1 MIHHN
6 YIHQFAHLL
15 LLSGLAMCLTAC
27 GGDSSDETITDE
39 PQPIGFFSNS
49 IEEIGTRALITNE
62 NLTSQKMGV
71 YGYKKKSD
79 DTEHFLVFN
88 NTQVSYT
95 SPSWGYTPQKY
106 WDRSRSYSFLA
117 YMPHGSNTE
126 FVYNSGTSKY
136 TDQLL
141 FKDIPQWQKIDD
153 SVTDYL
159 VAYSTNSAEEYL
171 TTHHGTVNLQFSH
184 IYAQLLISV
193 VKTMSAGT
201 TEHKITGMRLVSDAA
216 DIPTTQTC
224 TYQYDAKTA
233 GNCGVSYTKTPA
245 SSFTFLDNGSAAD
258 DVTVSAEATP
268 LAHYLVAPFTTAN
281 NLKLYLD
288 YTVTEGSNITTHN
301 DVPVAIEIKEF
312 KSNYKYTYV
321 LRFET
326 GKPVTLSVIEVK
338 QWEQVE
344 VTDEV
349 YNW

>member
-1 MIHHN
+1 MYKIFIHR
-6 YIHQFAHLL
+6 YIK
-15 LLSGLAMCLTAC
+15 MCLLTGITFCLAAC
-27 GGDSSDETITDE
+27 GSDDTVTGAQETE
-39 PQPIGFFSNS
+39 QAIGFFSNR
-49 IEEIGTRALITNE
+49 IEEIGTRALITDD
-62 NLTSQKMGV
+62 NLKNQAIGV
-71 YGYKKKSD
+71 YGYKKKTD
-79 DTEHFLVFN
+79 NTDHFLVFE
-88 NTQVSYT
+88 NTKLTYT
-95 SPSWGYTPQKY
+95 SYWYYAPQKY
-106 WDRSRSYSFLA
+106 WDRTRSYSFLA

-141 FKDIPQWQKIDD
+141 FKDIPQWQKIAG
-153 SVTDYL
+153 SETDYL

-216 DIPTTQTC
+216 NIPTTQTC

-233 GNCGVSYTKTPA
+233 GNCGVSSTRTLA

-258 DVTVSAEATP
+258 DVTVLAEATP

-281 NLKLYLD
+281 NLELYLD

-301 DVPVAIEIKEF
+301 NVPVAIEIKEF

-326 GKPVTLSVIEVK
+326 GKPVTLSVVEVK

>member
-1 MIHHN
+1 
-6 YIHQFAHLL
+6 
-15 LLSGLAMCLTAC
+15 MCLLTGITFCLAAC
-27 GGDSSDETITDE
+27 GSDDTVTGAQETE
-39 PQPIGFFSNS
+39 QAIGFFSNR
-49 IEEIGTRALITNE
+49 IEEIGTRALITDD
-62 NLTSQKMGV
+62 NLKNQAIGV
-71 YGYKKKSD
+71 YGYKKKTD
-79 DTEHFLVFN
+79 NTDHFLVFD
-88 NTQVSYT
+88 NTKLTYT
-95 SPSWGYTPQKY
+95 SYWYYAPQKY
-106 WDRSRSYSFLA
+106 WDRTRSYSFLA

-141 FKDIPQWQKIDD
+141 FKDIPQWQKIPG
-153 SVTDYL
+153 SETDYL
-159 VAYSTNSAEEYL
+159 VAYSTNSAEGYL

-233 GNCGVSYTKTPA
+233 GNCGVSSTRTLA

-258 DVTVSAEATP
+258 DVTVLAEATP
-268 LAHYLVAPFTTAN
+268 LAHYLVAPFSTAN

-301 DVPVAIEIKEF
+301 NVPVDIEIKEF

-326 GKPVTLSVIEVK
+326 GKPVTLSVVEVK

>member
-1 MIHHN
+1 
-6 YIHQFAHLL
+6 
-15 LLSGLAMCLTAC
+15 MCLLTGITFCLAAC
-27 GGDSSDETITDE
+27 GSDDTETGAQETE
-39 PQPIGFFSNS
+39 QAIGFFSNR
-49 IEEIGTRALITNE
+49 IEEIGTRALITVE
-62 NLTSQKMGV
+62 NLKNQAIGV
-71 YGYKKKSD
+71 YGYKKKTD
-79 DTEHFLVFN
+79 NTDHFLVFD
-88 NTQVSYT
+88 NTKLTYT
-95 SPSWGYTPQKY
+95 SYWYYAPQKY
-106 WDRSRSYSFLA
+106 WDRTRSYSFLA

-153 SVTDYL
+153 SETDYL

-233 GNCGVSYTKTPA
+233 GNCGVSSTRTLA

-258 DVTVSAEATP
+258 DVTVLAEATP

-326 GKPVTLSVIEVK
+326 GKPVTLSVVEVK

>member
-1 MIHHN
+1 MYKIFIHR
-6 YIHQFAHLL
+6 YIK
-15 LLSGLAMCLTAC
+15 MCLLTGITFCLAAC
-27 GGDSSDETITDE
+27 GSDDTETGAQETEQAID
-39 PQPIGFFSNS
+39 FFSNR
-49 IEEIGTRALITNE
+49 IEEIGTRALITDD
-62 NLTSQKMGV
+62 NLKNQAIGV
-71 YGYKKKSD
+71 YGYKKKTD
-79 DTEHFLVFN
+79 NTDHFLVFD
-88 NTQVSYT
+88 NTKLTYT
-95 SPSWGYTPQKY
+95 SYWYYAPQKY
-106 WDRSRSYSFLA
+106 WDRTRSYSFLA

-126 FVYNSGTSKY
+126 FVYNSGT
-136 TDQLL
+136 DQLL

-153 SVTDYL
+153 SETDYL

-216 DIPTTQTC
+216 NIPTTQTC

-233 GNCGVSYTKTPA
+233 GNCGVSSTRTLA
-245 SSFTFLDNGSAAD
+245 SSFTFLDNGSEAD
-258 DVTVSAEATP
+258 DVTVLAEAKP

-301 DVPVAIEIKEF
+301 DKPVDIEIKEF

-326 GKPVTLSVIEVK
+326 GKPVTLSVVEVK

>member
-1 MIHHN
+1 
-6 YIHQFAHLL
+6 
-15 LLSGLAMCLTAC
+15 MCLLTGITFCLAAC
-27 GGDSSDETITDE
+27 GSDDTETGAQETE
-39 PQPIGFFSNS
+39 QAIGFFSNH
-49 IEEIGTRALITNE
+49 IEEIGTRALITDD
-62 NLTSQKMGV
+62 NLKKQAIGV
-71 YGYKKKSD
+71 YGYKKKTD
-79 DTEHFLVFN
+79 NTDHFLVFD
-88 NTQVSYT
+88 NTKLTYT
-95 SPSWGYTPQKY
+95 SYWYYAPLKY
-106 WDRSRSYSFLA
+106 WDRTRSYSFLA

-126 FVYNSGTSKY
+126 FVYNSGT
-136 TDQLL
+136 DQLL
-141 FKDIPQWQKIDD
+141 FKEIPQWQKIDD

-233 GNCGVSYTKTPA
+233 GNCGVSSTRTLA

-258 DVTVSAEATP
+258 DVPVLAEATP

-288 YTVTEGSNITTHN
+288 YTVTEGSNITTHK

-326 GKPVTLSVIEVK
+326 GKPVTLSVVEVK

>member
-1 MIHHN
+1 
-6 YIHQFAHLL
+6 
-15 LLSGLAMCLTAC
+15 MCLLTGITFCLAAC
-27 GGDSSDETITDE
+27 GSDDTETGAQETE
-39 PQPIGFFSNS
+39 QAIGFFSNR
-49 IEEIGTRALITNE
+49 IEEIGTRALITDD
-62 NLTSQKMGV
+62 NLKNQAIGV
-71 YGYKKKSD
+71 YGYKKKTD
-79 DTEHFLVFN
+79 NTDHFLVFD
-88 NTQVSYT
+88 NTKLTYT
-95 SPSWGYTPQKY
+95 SYWYYAPQKY
-106 WDRSRSYSFLA
+106 WDRTRSYSFLA

-153 SVTDYL
+153 SETDYL

-233 GNCGVSYTKTPA
+233 GNCGVSSTRTLA

-258 DVTVSAEATP
+258 DVTVLAEATP

-326 GKPVTLSVIEVK
+326 GKPVTLSVVEVK

>member
-1 MIHHN
+1 
-6 YIHQFAHLL
+6 
-15 LLSGLAMCLTAC
+15 MCLLTGITFCLAAC
-27 GGDSSDETITDE
+27 GSDDTETGAQETEQAID
-39 PQPIGFFSNS
+39 FFSNR
-49 IEEIGTRALITNE
+49 IEEIGTRALITDD
-62 NLTSQKMGV
+62 NLKNQAIGV
-71 YGYKKKSD
+71 YGYKKKTD
-79 DTEHFLVFN
+79 NTDHFLVFD
-88 NTQVSYT
+88 NTKLTYT
-95 SPSWGYTPQKY
+95 SYWYYAPQKY
-106 WDRSRSYSFLA
+106 WDRTRSYSFLA

-141 FKDIPQWQKIDD
+141 FKDIPQWQKIAG
-153 SVTDYL
+153 SETDYL

-233 GNCGVSYTKTPA
+233 GNCGVSSTRTLA

-258 DVTVSAEATP
+258 DVTVLAEATP

-281 NLKLYLD
+281 NLELYLD

-312 KSNYKYTYV
+312 KPNYKYTYV

-326 GKPVTLSVIEVK
+326 GKPVTLSVVEVK

>member
-1 MIHHN
+1 
-6 YIHQFAHLL
+6 
-15 LLSGLAMCLTAC
+15 MCLLTGITFCLATC
-27 GGDSSDETITDE
+27 GSDDTVTSEQETE
-39 PQPIGFFSNS
+39 QAIGFFSNR
-49 IEEIGTRALITNE
+49 IEEIGTRALITDD
-62 NLTSQKMGV
+62 NLKNQAIGV
-71 YGYKKKSD
+71 YGYKKKTD
-79 DTEHFLVFN
+79 NTDHFLVFD
-88 NTQVSYT
+88 NTKLTYT
-95 SPSWGYTPQKY
+95 SYWYYAPQKY
-106 WDRSRSYSFLA
+106 WDRTRSYSFMA
-117 YMPHGSNTE
+117 YIPHGSNTE

-141 FKDIPQWQKIDD
+141 FKDIPQWQKIAG
-153 SVTDYL
+153 SETDYL

-233 GNCGVSYTKTPA
+233 GNCGVSSTRTLA

-258 DVTVSAEATP
+258 DVTVLAEATP
-268 LAHYLVAPFTTAN
+268 LAHYLVAPFTTAD
-281 NLKLYLD
+281 NLQLYLD

-326 GKPVTLSVIEVK
+326 GKPVTLSVVEVK

>member
-1 MIHHN
+1 
-6 YIHQFAHLL
+6 
-15 LLSGLAMCLTAC
+15 MCLLTGITFCLAAC
-27 GGDSSDETITDE
+27 GSDDTVTGAQETE
-39 PQPIGFFSNS
+39 QAIGFFSNR
-49 IEEIGTRALITNE
+49 IEEIGTRALITDD
-62 NLTSQKMGV
+62 NLKNQAIGV
-71 YGYKKKSD
+71 YGYKKKTD
-79 DTEHFLVFN
+79 NTDHFLVFE
-88 NTQVSYT
+88 NTKLTYT
-95 SPSWGYTPQKY
+95 SYWYYAPQKY
-106 WDRSRSYSFLA
+106 WDRTRSYSFLA

-141 FKDIPQWQKIDD
+141 FKDIPQWQKIAG
-153 SVTDYL
+153 SETDYL

-216 DIPTTQTC
+216 NIPTTQTC

-233 GNCGVSYTKTPA
+233 GNCGVSSTRTLA

-258 DVTVSAEATP
+258 DVTVLAEATP

-281 NLKLYLD
+281 NLELYLD

-301 DVPVAIEIKEF
+301 NVPVAIEIKEF

-326 GKPVTLSVIEVK
+326 GKPVTLSVVEVK